1 MNGSWKT
8 TAAGIGGIMA
18 VIGSALAAMFDTDPA
33 TVPDWTSVIAGIT
46 MGIGLICSRD
56 NDKSSEQVG
65 AQ

>member
-18 VIGSALAAMFDTDPA
+18 VLGSALSAMFDADP
-33 TVPDWTSVIAGIT
+33 TTIPDWTSVIAGVT
-46 MGIGLICSRD
+46 MAIGLIFARD

-65 AQ
+65 AK